1 MRDDGCSA
9 ARRDGDSGARAQPPG
24 NAASDAAAGAGPV
37 EGAGQR
43 RGPGLPMGEQFELRL
58 GDQRA
63 VVAEVGATLRS
74 WEVAG
79 REFLDTFAPDERST
93 GGRGQVLL
101 PWPNRIDGGAYTF
114 LGQRYQL
121 PLTEPQ
127 RRNASHGLVRWLNWA
142 PLERSAARLV
152 LGLRLEPQPG
162 YPFALALE
170 LDYALSPAGLA
181 VRTTAR
187 NAGPTPLPFGA
198 GQHPY
203 FTVGTARVD
212 DALLRL
218 PARTYLTTDDRLIP
232 TGRAPVVGTALDF
245 QAERPIGG
253 TRLDTCFTDLRADVD
268 GRVRVAL
275 SHPVGAPRLTIAL
288 DAAYRFVQAYTG
300 DSLPEEAGRRRGI
313 AIEPMTC
320 APNAFNSGDGL
331 RVLGPG
337 ETFTAVWTASVT

>member
-1 MRDDGCSA
+1 M
-9 ARRDGDSGARAQPPG
+9 
-24 NAASDAAAGAGPV
+24 
-37 EGAGQR
+37 
-43 RGPGLPMGEQFELRL
+43 F

-63 VVAEVGATLRS
+63 VIVAEGGGLRTYSCGTRELLDGFGAGEPVGS
-74 WEVAG
+74 
-79 REFLDTFAPDERST
+79 
-93 GGRGQVLL
+93 GRGQVLI
-101 PWPNRIDGGAYTF
+101 PWPNRLEDGRYEFDGR
-114 LGQRYQL
+114 RYQL
-121 PLTEPQ
+121 PLNEPEHQ
-127 RRNASHGLVRWLNWA
+127 NAIHGLVRG
-142 PLERSAARLV
+142 AAWTVGEHKAHRVVMEHL
-152 LGLRLEPQPG
+152 LEPQPG

-218 PARTYLTTDDRLIP
+218 PARSYLTTDDRLIP
-232 TGRAPVVGTALDF
+232 TGRAPVAGTGFDF
-245 QAERPIGG
+245 QAERPIGDA
-253 TRLDTCFTDLRADVD
+253 RLDTCFTDLRADVD